1 MGVKQVK
8 IEFIKTYATEDNAVK
23 AAEKAFGSHESNLR
37 FIVVPTAEGRFGV
50 VFLGQSA
57 LQNMV
62 HFKFNV
68 LG

>member
-1 MGVKQVK
+1 MSVRQVK

-23 AAEKAFGSHESNLR
+23 AATKAFGNHEAFLR
-37 FIVVPTAEGRFGV
+37 FIVIPTADGRFGV
-50 VFLGQSA
+50 VFLGESA
-57 LQNMV
+57 LQNMA